1 MVVIDSKEIELNEI
15 QDKSKGKTKD
25 VCTRMWHVVIAN
37 PKDKNLE
44 HERIKEIC
52 SKSKNKVEFGAMV
65 DEIAPTTGLYHT
77 HLVLIFKNPI
87 RRSTLCGKKWFQKS
101 HCEAIRGTL
110 QDNLDYLLKVNR
122 HEDKKSCQV
131 DGTYEEIGI
140 KPTIKVKQEKE
151 KLTDIIL
158 KYVED
163 GMSTADMI
171 KADSRLIN
179 KIREIELTRQLLISK
194 QYMVK
199 SRDVKVVYIWG
210 KPATG
215 KTTYVYEHHNPET
228 ICRITNYSRTRGILF
243 DNFESGKHDVLVF
256 EDWSSEF
263 ARVQDMLGWLDK
275 WGTMLPSR
283 YTDKCS
289 SYHFVYVIS
298 NIPYENQYSE
308 LKYTNMDLY
317 MAWDRRVDVIL
328 NFRKKS
334 DGSVEIIEQRNR
346 NKDKENNHE

>member
-1 MVVIDSKEIELNEI
+1 
-15 QDKSKGKTKD
+15 
-25 VCTRMWHVVIAN
+25 
-37 PKDKNLE
+37 
-44 HERIKEIC
+44 
-52 SKSKNKVEFGAMV
+52 
-65 DEIAPTTGLYHT
+65 
-77 HLVLIFKNPI
+77 
-87 RRSTLCGKKWFQKS
+87 
-101 HCEAIRGTL
+101 
-110 QDNLDYLLKVNR
+110 
-122 HEDKKSCQV
+122 
-131 DGTYEEIGI
+131 
-140 KPTIKVKQEKE
+140 
-151 KLTDIIL
+151 
-158 KYVED
+158 
-163 GMSTADMI
+163 MI

-194 QYMVK
+194 EYMVK

-289 SYHFVYVIS
+289 SYHFVYIIS
-298 NIPYENQYSE
+298 NIPYEDQYLE
-308 LKYTNMDLY
+308 LKYKNLDLY
-317 MAWDRRVDVIL
+317 KAWDRRVDVIL